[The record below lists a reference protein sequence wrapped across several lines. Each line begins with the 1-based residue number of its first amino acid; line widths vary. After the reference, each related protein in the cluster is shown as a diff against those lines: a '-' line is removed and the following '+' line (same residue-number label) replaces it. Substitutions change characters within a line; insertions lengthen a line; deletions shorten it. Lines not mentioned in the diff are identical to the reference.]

1 MAKSTPK
8 IELYQSPLCPYCHLA
23 KRLLKKRG
31 LAFES
36 INVALSASRRDEM
49 IKRAKQTSVPQIF
62 INDQHVGG
70 YDQLAALDER
80 GELVKL
86 LESSN

>member
-1 MAKSTPK
+1 MAKPDPK
-8 IELYQSPLCPYCHLA
+8 IELYQSPLCPYCHFA

-36 INVALSASRRDEM
+36 INVAFSPSRRDEM

-62 INDQHVGG
+62 INNRHVGG
-70 YDQLAALDER
+70 YDQLVALDEH
-80 GELVKL
+80 GELDQWL
-86 LESSN
+86 S